1 MYRYFKR
8 VSGFGSGNCSYF
20 WKSKG
25 LSDENISTP
34 NAGDHKLNLELSYCG
49 TKTRVEFSG
58 RCLRQEQ
65 ITFNYG
71 KIVNIYIAY
80 EISKNYNIRDY
91 PTLENCL
98 FGTVSLTKNADI
110 DNNKHSG
117 YGIGFDRHVLLSHRS
132 DGTGRNVVIFGV

>member
-1 MYRYFKR
+1 MYRYFKQ

-25 LSDENISTP
+25 LSDENISTR
-34 NAGDHKLNLELSYCG
+34 NASDHKRNLELSYYG
-49 TKTRVEFSG
+49 TKIRVEFSG
-58 RCLRQEQ
+58 RCLRQDQ

-98 FGTVSLTKNADI
+98 FGAVSSTK
-110 DNNKHSG
+110 KC
-117 YGIGFDRHVLLSHRS
+117 
-132 DGTGRNVVIFGV
+132 